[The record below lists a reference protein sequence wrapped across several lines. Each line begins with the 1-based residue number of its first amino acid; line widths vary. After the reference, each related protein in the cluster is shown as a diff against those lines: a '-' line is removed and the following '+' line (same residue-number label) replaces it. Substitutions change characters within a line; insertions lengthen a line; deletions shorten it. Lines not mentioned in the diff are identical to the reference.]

1 MGRSQT
7 CNFQCTV
14 HLKNA
19 DSYPI
24 YGAMTLKEVKGI
36 LLSENDYQNKKGD
49 HVTSIKIFAQTK
61 AGERYLKGYDY
72 LTMDK
77 YGKIH
82 YSKIDT
88 GYPLPSYD

>member
-7 CNFQCTV
+7 CNFHCTV

-19 DSYPI
+19 ELYPI

-36 LLSENDYQNKKGD
+36 LNSESDYQKQKNDY
-49 HVTSIKIFAQTK
+49 VTSIKIFAQTK
-61 AGERYLKGYDY
+61 AGERYLKGYDF

-82 YSKIDT
+82 YSKIQF
-88 GYPLPSYD
+88 

>member
-19 DSYPI
+19 QSFPV
-24 YGAMTLKEVKGI
+24 YGAMTLKDIKGI
-36 LLSENDYQNKKGD
+36 LESEKQYQATKGD
-49 HVTSIKIFAQTK
+49 FVTSIKIFAQTK
-61 AGERYLKGYDY
+61 AGERYLKGNDF

-77 YGKIH
+77 YGKVH
-82 YSKIDT
+82 YSNIDT
-88 GYPLPSYD
+88 GYTD